1 MAFRRRGSN
10 AGWVSDVV
18 ICKSSLSWLALLIP
32 FNWGA
37 KNNVLM
43 ALMMN
48 NDNMSVQEKQKFYFL
63 WNKIERVL
71 MIILNTEKKKENGS

>member
-1 MAFRRRGSN
+1 
-10 AGWVSDVV
+10 
-18 ICKSSLSWLALLIP
+18 
-32 FNWGA
+32 
-37 KNNVLM
+37 M